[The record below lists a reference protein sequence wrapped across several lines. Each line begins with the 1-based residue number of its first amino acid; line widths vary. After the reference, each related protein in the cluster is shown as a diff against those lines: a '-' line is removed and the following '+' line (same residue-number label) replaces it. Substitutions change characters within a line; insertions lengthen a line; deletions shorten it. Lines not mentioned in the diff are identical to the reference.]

1 MSRNIV
7 ITGAGRGLGYSIT
20 QKHVDMD
27 DKVYALTRQMTDEL
41 EKLAGLSKNL
51 KVLICDIGST
61 PSVEAAAREILSE
74 GRQIDIL
81 YNVAA
86 VYNHEDKVGLAET
99 DLDACMQMY
108 GINAVG
114 ALRVCKALLP
124 LIQKGSL
131 VANISSEAGS
141 IGAARRKQEYSYCMS
156 KAALNM
162 GTKLLS
168 NELWDCSARVIAIH
182 PGWVRTRMG
191 GPESFKS
198 KYSVSPEESA
208 DGIINIALNIGS
220 IPQDRMFMQYNGE
233 IIQW

>member
-1 MSRNIV
+1 MGRNIV
-7 ITGAGRGLGYSIT
+7 ITGAGRGLGYSIAA
-20 QKHVDMD
+20 KHADMND
-27 DKVYALTRQMTDEL
+27 NVFALARQRTEEL
-41 EKLAGLSKNL
+41 DKLAASAGN
-51 KVLICDIGST
+51 VRILICDISST
-61 PSVEAAAREILSE
+61 QSVDEAAKEILSE

-81 YNVAA
+81 YNVAG
-86 VYNHEDKVGLAET
+86 VYNPEDRVGLAGT

-108 GINAVG
+108 NINAVG
-114 ALRVCKALLP
+114 AMRVCKALLP

-131 VANISSEAGS
+131 VVNVSSEAGS

-162 GTKLLS
+162 GTKILS
-168 NELWDCSARVIAIH
+168 NELWDRSARIIAIH

-208 DGIINIALNIGS
+208 DGIIDIALNIGS
-220 IPQDRMFMQYNGE
+220 IPQDQLFMKHSGE
-233 IIQW
+233 IMPW

>member
-7 ITGAGRGLGYSIT
+7 ITGAGRGLAFSIAE
-20 QKHVDMD
+20 KHAGMGD
-27 DKVYALTRQMTDEL
+27 DIYALAHQRTEEL
-41 EKLAGLSKNL
+41 DRLAASAKNV
-51 KVLICDIGST
+51 KVLICDVSST
-61 PSVEAAAREILSE
+61 PSVENAAKAILSE
-74 GRQIDIL
+74 GRRIDIL
-81 YNVAA
+81 YNVAG
-86 VYNHEDKVGLAET
+86 VHNPEHNVGLADF

-108 GINAVG
+108 SINAVG
-114 ALRVCKALLP
+114 PMRVCKALLP

-131 VANISSEAGS
+131 VVNISSEAGS
-141 IGAARRKQEYSYCMS
+141 IAACRRKQDYSYCMS

-168 NELWDCSARVIAIH
+168 NELWDRSARIIAIH

-208 DGIINIALNIGS
+208 DGIIRIAVNIGS
-220 IPQDRMFMQYNGE
+220 IPQDQMFMQYNGE
-233 IIQW
+233 ILPW